1 MRLFAFI
8 TKTLDQFHRD
18 LDRIGSSIDSA
29 TAEYNAQKSN
39 EEPAPLV
46 RAELYRAQSE
56 VDNEEFRASRHEER
70 DRVRLQ
76 VEALGAVIAGILAI
90 ASILQWIETRH
101 AVNVA
106 TISAV
111 AAQKGAAASED
122 QAKAARLATQA
133 TVDAFRLDQRA
144 WVGPIEMGIN
154 DPPIRTGSRLVATVV
169 LTNSGKTPALHLYA
183 LTSIYVFS
191 KDVVL
196 TPRYKVDKTDQP
208 SYSVLQP
215 GMKELITTL
224 PVETVSGSGA
234 GVLSSGDFEDI
245 QSGKYIVYVYGKITY
260 RDVFQREHTT
270 KFCGFLN
277 RNMTTLRACKTYNE
291 AD

>member
-8 TKTLDQFHRD
+8 TRTLDQLHHD
-18 LDRIGSSIDSA
+18 LDRIGASIDSA
-29 TAEYNAQKSN
+29 TAEYTAQNGK
-39 EEPAPLV
+39 EKLAPVV

-56 VDNEEFRASRHEER
+56 VDNEGSRASRHEER
-70 DRVRLQ
+70 DRIRLG
-76 VEALGAVIAGILAI
+76 VEKLGVLIAVVLAA
-90 ASILQWIETRH
+90 ASILQWIETRR

-106 TISAV
+106 VVSAV
-111 AAQKGAAASED
+111 AAQRGAAASEE
-122 QAKAARLATQA
+122 QAQAARLATQA

-154 DPPIRTGSRLVATVV
+154 NPPIRAGSTLVATVV
-169 LTNSGKTPALHLYA
+169 LSNSGKTPALHLYA
-183 LTSIYVFS
+183 LTSIYVFP

-208 SYSVLQP
+208 SNSVIQP
-215 GMKELITTL
+215 GMKEMITTL
-224 PVETVSGSGA
+224 PVQSLSGSGA
-234 GVLSSGDFEDI
+234 GVLSPGDFDDI
-245 QSGKYIVYVYGKITY
+245 QSGRYIVYVYGKITY